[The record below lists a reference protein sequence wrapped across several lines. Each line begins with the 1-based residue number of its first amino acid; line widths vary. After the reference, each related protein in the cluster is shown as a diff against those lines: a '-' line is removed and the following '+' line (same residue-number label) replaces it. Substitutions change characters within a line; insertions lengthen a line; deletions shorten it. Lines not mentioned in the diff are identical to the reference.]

1 MTRIQLFEHPLAVVE
16 PQVFEVE
23 SLGEWLLSHYGA
35 APSVNVQ
42 IFAGQPSADTEI
54 TGDIAAIMRGDLP
67 EYVVLQ
73 SPGAPALIW
82 AAVAATVAAAVV
94 MTLIPKPEIPSASF
108 NRTQSSPNNALG
120 DRGNKVRML
129 ERVEDI
135 YGTVKSI
142 PSLMMPTYS
151 KYINHLKYEYGYYC
165 VSRGYCD
172 VADIKDGDTLVSEIA
187 GASAS
192 VYHPFSSPNSGSPV
206 AQIGS
211 AIPDDILTVSRA
223 NEVDGITLKARN
235 QITPSE
241 AVYTFELKLGTT
253 GKISQALKN
262 PNFNEVVA
270 VGNTVVVT
278 MVDYTIASGP
288 AVVTV
293 DPGDQSFTVDSGAE
307 LFAELKAGGT
317 FAMSGLTAGANNGTF
332 TVVSKPASNKVT
344 VSSTSLVSATDSNVF
359 CTKTRNYSGSYLV
372 DFVGDGFVTVDL
384 AATTHPQWDVTI
396 QSHTCLIPQTGISEY
411 TDWVTLND
419 QEMTEVW
426 VNVVA
431 QNGMFKDNGNKIT
444 TSVTF
449 ELVIDKLD
457 PATLLPPTPGGVRL
471 IQGGTLSGSV
481 SDERALTLE
490 APLTWVGPCRVRMR
504 RTTPYDSGFNGT
516 VQDEIKWTDLY
527 SVTPVTKNHFGNKT
541 TIHTVTQAT
550 TRATAVKSRQLN
562 CIASR
567 RLPVYNGTTFSGVLN
582 ADGLLTSGTI
592 SATSKLCDI
601 IAAVSV
607 DKKIGARALADDVD
621 MAQIWGVQQQLDAWS
636 SACGQFNYTLDSDTL
651 SYEETLVLIANAG
664 FCIAYRQ
671 NGKVRLAFDRLQT
684 ASTALFTHRN
694 KKPNAETITRRFAND
709 ADYDGVEFTYMD
721 PDSQQN
727 ETITLPLDGSYTKLK
742 KYEIAGIRSFTQ
754 AWYRAN
760 REYRKLIGQ
769 RLSIETST
777 TMDARALLPNAR
789 VDIVDNTR
797 YKSYDGEVTGQNGL
811 EITLSKAVEFTPGQ
825 SHSIVLMRR
834 DGSLQSIPVTPGST
848 SKSVVLQ
855 SLPSEALVTSY
866 GTDGVRSI
874 YSFAAD
880 SARGAMA
887 WLVQEVDVS
896 DGQYCAIKAINYSPD
911 YFASDTLAV
920 PPKATIIN

>member
-1 MTRIQLFEHPLAVVE
+1 MTKIRLYEHPLAVVE
-16 PQVFEVE
+16 PQDFHAQ
-23 SLGEWLLSHYGA
+23 SIGQWLVDRYGD
-35 APSVNVQ
+35 APSVTVQ
-42 IFAGQPSADTEI
+42 VFAGEPSAQTEI
-54 TGDIAAIMRGDLP
+54 TGDVSAILRNDVP

-73 SPGAPALIW
+73 SPGGMEMLAYGLIGAVLVT
-82 AAVAATVAAAVV
+82 AAV
-94 MTLIPKPEIPSASF
+94 MSLIPKAETPGAAV
-108 NRTQSSPNNALG
+108 NRTQASPNNALG
-120 DRGNKVRML
+120 DRSNKVRML

-142 PSLMMPTYS
+142 PSLMMPTYN
-151 KYINHLKYEYGYYC
+151 KYINHRKYEYGYYC

-172 VADIKDGDTLVSEIA
+172 VVDLKDGDTLVSQVS

-192 VYHPFSSPNSGSPV
+192 VYHPFTSPNYGAPV
-206 AQIGS
+206 SQVGS
-211 AIPDDILTVSRA
+211 AIADNILTVTRA
-223 NEVDGITLKARN
+223 NEVDGITLLAPN
-235 QITPSE
+235 QAQLPSSGT
-241 AVYTFELKLGTT
+241 YTFTKGGVIT
-253 GKISQALKN
+253 QASLT
-262 PNFNEVVA
+262 PNFSTVA
-270 VGNTVVVT
+270 EAGDTITVT
-278 MVDYTIASGP
+278 MSPFAITRTGSITAQAGSNQFRDDEAFGLFNNIIVGDSVTTSGFSNP
-288 AVVTV
+288 
-293 DPGDQSFTVDSGAE
+293 
-307 LFAELKAGGT
+307 
-317 FAMSGLTAGANNGTF
+317 ANNGAR
-332 TVVSKPASNKVT
+332 TVIAKTAYFVMVSGSLIEESAIASISV
-344 VSSTSLVSATDSNVF
+344 ARD
-359 CTKTRNYSGSYLV
+359 YSGTYTLSE
-372 DFVGDGFVTVDL
+372 VGDGSMTVTSESWV
-384 AATTHPQWDVTI
+384 ASGTVTCSI
-396 QSHTCLIPQTGISEY
+396 NVAGKSEA
-411 TDWVTLND
+411 TDWVTLPD
-419 QEMTEVW
+419 LDRTQVW
-426 VNVVA
+426 CNVVA
-431 QNGMFKDNGNKIT
+431 QSGIYKDNGNKVAA
-444 TSVTF
+444 SVAF
-449 ELVIDKLD
+449 AIEIEKLD
-457 PATLLPPTPGGVRL
+457 PLTFLPTGVVETVA
-471 IQGGTLSGSV
+471 GALSGSV
-481 SDERALTLE
+481 TDERADTIE
-490 APLTWVGPCRVRMR
+490 QATAWTGPCRVRMR
-504 RTTPYDSGFNGT
+504 RTTPYDYGFSGT
-516 VQDEIKWTDLY
+516 VQDEIKWGDLY

-550 TRATAVKSRQLN
+550 TRATALKSRQLN

-567 RLPVYNGTTFSGVLN
+567 KLPTFNGTTFSGVLD

-607 DKKIGARALADDVD
+607 DKKIGARTLADVD
-621 MAQIWGVQQQLDAWS
+621 MAQIWGVQQQLDVWS
-636 SACGQFNYTLDSDTL
+636 IKCGQFNYTLDSDAL

-727 ETITLPLDGSYTKLK
+727 ETITLPLDGSYTKIK

-811 EITLSKAVEFTPGQ
+811 EITLSKAVEFTAGQ

-896 DGQYCAIKAINYSPD
+896 DGQYCAIKAINYSP
-911 YFASDTLAV
+911 YYYASDSLAV
-920 PPKATIIN
+920 PDKASIIT